1 MDASIVVAII
11 SGIATVLAVV
21 LTNAA
26 SNKRVVTQLKENQA
40 VIETK
45 YNERL
50 KQVEKDT
57 EQLPVIRKE
66 VSELQTG
73 FAVHAEQIK
82 TIQKMVGG
90 TK

>member
-1 MDASIVVAII
+1 MDTSIIVAII

-26 SNKRVVTQLKENQA
+26 SNRKVVAQLKENQA

-45 YNERL
+45 YSERL

-57 EQLPVIRKE
+57 SQIPTLRKE
-66 VSELQTG
+66 VNDLQTG
-73 FAVHAEQIK
+73 FAVHSEQIK

-90 TK
+90 K